1 MDEGD
6 KLQRDRMTKPLTPN
20 VPEDASLN
28 DPTTI
33 NTDDYEAYQPRRRPS
48 VTGADEVVMGAG
60 WGCSETYKYKVQ
72 KG

>member
-1 MDEGD
+1 MDESD
-6 KLQRDRMTKPLTPN
+6 KLQRDRMTKPLMPN
-20 VPEDASLN
+20 VPYDESDN

-48 VTGADEVVMGAG
+48 VTDATDQVMAAA
-60 WGCSETYKYKVQ
+60 WECSETYKYKMQ